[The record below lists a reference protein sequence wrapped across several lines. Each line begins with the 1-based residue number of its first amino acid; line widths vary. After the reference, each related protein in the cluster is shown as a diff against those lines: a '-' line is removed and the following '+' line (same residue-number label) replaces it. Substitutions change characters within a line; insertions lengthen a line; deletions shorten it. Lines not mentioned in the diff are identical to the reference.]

1 MSAPPSIRQIT
12 REALGIAPEWV
23 DALLKPLNIVL
34 GQLVDLLGHNVTV
47 TENLAQQWLDVT
59 VTEGSDVAPIAINLR
74 GRTAKGVDVQRVATL
89 SAGSTPGTAPTGSVG
104 IDWAPTT
111 VDGKPGISISQ
122 VFGLASGA
130 RYTLTLLVK
139 AE

>member
-12 REALGIAPEWV
+12 REALGDAPEWV
-23 DALLKPLNIVL
+23 DALLKPLNTVL
-34 GQLVDLLGHNVTV
+34 GQLGDLLGHNVTV
-47 TENLAQQWLDVT
+47 SENLAQAWVDVT
-59 VTEGSDVAPIAINLR
+59 VTGDAEVAPIAVNLR
-74 GRTAKGVDVQRVATL
+74 GRPARGVDVQRVAALGT
-89 SAGSTPGTAPTGSVG
+89 GSTPGTAPESSVG
-104 IDWAPTT
+104 IIWAPTT